1 MKHKKENS
9 QTRIPGGNSPGEKLF
24 SRNFSLLVLGQVSS
38 LFANTILRFALSM
51 YILEL
56 TGSASVFAG
65 LLAVSMIPTV
75 ILSPFGGILA
85 DRANRRNIMVVLDFL
100 SGVTTVIT
108 MLAIS
113 EANAVVVVGASLTVF
128 SVLGAFESPTVQA
141 AVPQMQTGD
150 NILKANAVVNQVA
163 ALAALIAPFIGSAC
177 YTAFG
182 LKTVLTVSVFGFFLT
197 AFLEIFIK
205 LPFTAKKVNEKWG
218 KMIKNDFKV
227 SFRFIAKERPEIFK
241 ILLAASAVGFF
252 IMGTVNV
259 GMPFMIRT
267 ILGLKAEYVG
277 AAESICGATAIL
289 GSVIVGVAAKHLK
302 SNRMYQFPLIVGICM
317 IPMGMAFML
326 ENAKMVYLV
335 LMLSIAV
342 MQVLVSI
349 FSIYCVSLIQQQTP
363 NELLGKVMAYI
374 STISLCVQPLGQMM
388 YGVLFDGLRDH
399 VMWIMVGSAVCIIFM
414 SMAVRPAFKGIES
427 LKIITD

>member
-1 MKHKKENS
+1 MKHEKENL
-9 QTRIPGGNSPGEKLF
+9 QTRIPGGSSPGEKLF

-177 YTAFG
+177 YTTFG

-197 AFLEIFIK
+197 ALLEIFIK
-205 LPFTAKKVNEKWG
+205 LPFTAQKVQEKWG
-218 KMIKNDFKV
+218 QMIKNDFKV

-277 AAESICGATAIL
+277 AAGSICGATAIL

-302 SNRMYQFPLIVGICM
+302 SDRMYQFPLIVGICM

-374 STISLCVQPLGQMM
+374 STISLCVQPLGQML

-399 VMWIMVGSAVCIIFM
+399 VMWIMIGSAVCIVLM